1 MLINN
6 ISNMDYNEINI
17 GGGDIYYQ
25 KNPYITIKLGEF
37 SFREKYGEAVIDL
50 GNVCR
55 IQYAYYVDK
64 EMIGDTPYKYWF
76 KSQYVCDRFHGC
88 YCSDDN
94 WVIDLFKEVSPYN
107 EEINELIVGLIKK
120 ICAKATAWNATS
132 NKEAV

>member
-6 ISNMDYNEINI
+6 IEKMDYNEINI

-25 KNPYITIKLGEF
+25 KKPDITIKLGEF
-37 SFREKYGEAVIDL
+37 KFKEKYGEAVIDL

-76 KSQYVCDRFHGC
+76 KSQYVCDLFHGC
-88 YCSDDN
+88 YCDDIN
-94 WVIDLFKEVSPYN
+94 WVIDLFNEVSPYT
-107 EEINELIVGLIKK
+107 EDINKQIIALIKK
-120 ICAKATAWNATS
+120 ICTKATTFHATS
-132 NKEAV
+132 DKKAV